1 MAERSRPARSRGE
14 RYPAGETAASDR
26 AEREQLAAPA
36 REANTAFALAGLAVA
51 SLPGS
56 RTDPAAVSAGGSV
69 STAGSVRRESGTASD
84 PLGGSS
90 VPPDILTALR
100 RRAGSGSALPGPLA
114 GQIGEQL
121 GHDLSQVRVHTD
133 SEAHRIARS
142 VQAIAFTHGNDI
154 YFQQGQYA
162 PNEQRGQHLLAH
174 ELSHVAHEAHSPS
187 GGAAATIGRADDP
200 AEHAADR
207 SAERVVAALRRQ
219 ATTGAHQHQD
229 ADRGAGGQS
238 SDDGLFRRQLGS
250 EQVGPVR
257 RTRAVAP
264 AAAAA
269 GGGVIRRVVQIV
281 FQSQAHE
288 MEEPVDPATA
298 RIELVDATRT
308 ASQVATEDATL
319 NGAQWAHTTSHTVL
333 TNMWVRSL
341 DQKTWLEAWTVVKQ
355 RYQFLERLAA
365 NWYAHA
371 DLDAGK
377 NAWVKTSLLARIQM
391 GLDECNE
398 QLTRGGHDLTVG
410 VWAAR
415 PTAGGPA
422 DWRYFDHSPTLLADG
437 IDPATHLIKPWK
449 PLLDSQNVAKLQ
461 DACDTWMTVRGQIP
475 WTSVKADSY
484 VTGDK
489 VGPGQVKAAVDTVK
503 AKATVSK
510 GEAKTIAA
518 GIIKT
523 FDFFPPSFTA
533 KRTVKHAAAVAAR
546 HLIEHFEYHPDIRPA
561 WRARIK
567 TEFLAL
573 WKKKIVDEINYEETL
588 SEQYREAKAESPK
601 KKIKLTDGRDTTALH
616 DLNDN
621 WGQVSA
627 DFDEM
632 YTQLSPSLS

>member
-1 MAERSRPARSRGE
+1 MPVVV
-14 RYPAGETAASDR
+14 
-26 AEREQLAAPA
+26 
-36 REANTAFALAGLAVA
+36 AGLAVA
-51 SLPGS
+51 DSAP
-56 RTDPAAVSAGGSV
+56 DPVAAGSAGTGSLRRKGG
-69 STAGSVRRESGTASD
+69 TGSLRRSNGTGSD

-90 VPPDILTALR
+90 VPPDVLAALR
-100 RRAGSGSALPGPLA
+100 RRAGTGSSLPGPLA
-114 GQIGEQL
+114 AQIGEQL

-133 SEAHRIARS
+133 SEAHGIARS

-162 PNEQRGQHLLAH
+162 PGEQRGQHLLAH
-174 ELSHVAHEAHSPS
+174 ELSHVAHEARSPS
-187 GGAAATIGRADDP
+187 GGGSATIGRADDP

-207 SAERVVAALRRQ
+207 SADRVVAALRRQ
-219 ATTGAHQHQD
+219 TTVGAPRHDSTHKDQG
-229 ADRGAGGQS
+229 ADRGAGEQS
-238 SDDGLFRRQLGS
+238 AD
-250 EQVGPVR
+250 
-257 RTRAVAP
+257 
-264 AAAAA
+264 
-269 GGGVIRRVVQIV
+269 GGVIRRVVQIV

-288 MEEPVDPATA
+288 MEDPVDPATA

-308 ASQVATEDATL
+308 ATQVATEDATL

-341 DQKTWLEAWTVVKQ
+341 DQKTWLQAWTVVKQ

-365 NWYAHA
+365 NWYAKA
-371 DLDAGK
+371 ELDAGK
-377 NAWVKTSLLARIQM
+377 NAWVKTSLDFRIQQ
-391 GLDECNE
+391 GLDDCDE

-422 DWRYFDHSPTLLADG
+422 DWRYFDHPPTLVGDG

-461 DACDTWMTVRGQIP
+461 DACETWMAVRGQIP

-489 VGPGQVKAAVDTVK
+489 VGPGQVEAAVDTVK
-503 AKATVSK
+503 AKLTVSK
-510 GEAKTIAA
+510 PEARTIAK

-546 HLIEHFEYHPDIRPA
+546 HLIEHFEYHADIRPA

-567 TEFLAL
+567 TEFLDL
-573 WKKKIVDEINYEETL
+573 WQDKIVEEINYEDTL
-588 SEQYREAKAESPK
+588 SDQYRQAQTQKKSPK
-601 KKIKLTDGRDTTALH
+601 KKIKLSPGRDTTALH
-616 DLNDN
+616 YLNDN

-627 DFDEM
+627 DFNEM